1 MRVKTILKGVK
12 SVKKIF
18 KILLVFLI
26 VFVLCIGSLAI
37 WQRKNIESIITGI
50 TQTEEEIIQ
59 RRDKNQ
65 EKLVSEVNTFL
76 DEGLREPTEEEKSQL
91 DDGTLKL
98 PELYSKMF
106 EEKTLELEKKR
117 KENENKIKK
126 DEIVSKYMAQL
137 YTYQSEFEARAGETI
152 SQGAKYYNNLVK
164 SKTVDKPTAR
174 AKTITHFTPIVN
186 GVEAECDAK
195 VETVIANL
203 KKELEAIGT
212 QTDIIGTIRDSYAR
226 EKQLKLSYYAN
237 KYLS

>member
-1 MRVKTILKGVK
+1 M
-12 SVKKIF
+12 KKIF

-137 YTYQSEFEARAGETI
+137 YTYQSEFEARAEATI
-152 SQGAKYYNNLVK
+152 RDGANYYEKLK
-164 SKTVDKPTAR
+164 KTKDKATSRTA
-174 AKTITHFTPIVN
+174 TITHFTPIVN

-195 VETVIANL
+195 VEAVIANL
-203 KKELEAIGT
+203 KKELEAIGA
-212 QTDIIGTIRDSYAR
+212 QTDIIGTIRETYAR

>member
-1 MRVKTILKGVK
+1 M
-12 SVKKIF
+12 KKIF
-18 KILLVFLI
+18 KILLVFLL

-37 WQRKNIESIITGI
+37 WQRKNIESIITGV

-59 RRDKNQ
+59 RRDQNQ

-76 DEGLREPTEEEKSQL
+76 DEGLREPTEEEKAQL

-137 YTYQSEFEARAGETI
+137 YAYQSEFEARAEATI
-152 SQGAKYYNNLVK
+152 SQGRQYYINLVR
-164 SKTVDKPTAR
+164 VDKVDMPSAR
-174 AKTITHFTPIVN
+174 TKTITHFTPIVN
-186 GVEAECDAK
+186 GVEAECDAR

-203 KKELEAIGT
+203 KKELEAIGV
-212 QTDIIGTIRDSYAR
+212 QTDIIGTIRETYAR

>member
-1 MRVKTILKGVK
+1 MKR
-12 SVKKIF
+12 IF

-26 VFVLCIGSLAI
+26 VFVLCIGSLAV
-37 WQRKNIESIITGI
+37 WQRKNIESIITGM
-50 TQTEEEIIQ
+50 TQSEEEIT
-59 RRDKNQ
+59 RRREKNQ
-65 EKLVSEVNTFL
+65 EELVSQVNSFL
-76 DEGLREPTEEEKSQL
+76 DEELREPTEEEKQKL
-91 DDGTLKL
+91 NDGTLKL

-137 YTYQSEFEARAGETI
+137 YAYQNEFEARAEATI
-152 SQGAKYYNNLVK
+152 SQGRQYYIDLVRVK
-164 SKTVDKPTAR
+164 HIDMPTAR

-203 KKELEAIGT
+203 KKELEAVGT
-212 QTDIIGTIRDSYAR
+212 QTDIIGTIRETYAR

-237 KYLS
+237 KYLN

>member
-1 MRVKTILKGVK
+1 MKKT
-12 SVKKIF
+12 F
-18 KILLVFLI
+18 KILLVFLL

-37 WQRKNIESIITGI
+37 WQRKNIESIITGV

-59 RRDKNQ
+59 RRDQNQ

-137 YTYQSEFEARAGETI
+137 YAYQSEFEARAGATI
-152 SQGAKYYNNLVK
+152 SQGAQYYNKLVK
-164 SKTVDKPTAR
+164 EKVDKPTAR
-174 AKTITHFTPIVN
+174 TKTITHYTPIVN

-195 VETVIANL
+195 VEAVIANL
-203 KKELEAIGT
+203 KKELEAIGA
-212 QTDIIGTIRDSYAR
+212 QTDIIGTIRETYAR

>member
-1 MRVKTILKGVK
+1 M
-12 SVKKIF
+12 KKIL

-50 TQTEEEIIQ
+50 TQTEEEITQ

-65 EKLVSEVNTFL
+65 EELVSQVNTFL

-137 YTYQSEFEARAGETI
+137 YAYQSEFEARAEATI
-152 SQGAKYYNNLVK
+152 RDGAIYYENLK
-164 SKTVDKPTAR
+164 KTKDKATSR
-174 AKTITHFTPIVN
+174 TTTITHFTPIVK

-195 VETVIANL
+195 VETVILSL
-203 KKELEAIGT
+203 KKELEAIGA
-212 QTDIIGTIRDSYAR
+212 QTDIIGTIRETYAR

-237 KYLS
+237 KYLK